1 MRTILQ
7 VPMALDLRNQAEAV
21 SVDMGFSSLQ
31 EVVRLVLTKFVKR
44 EIGISIEQFP
54 AVKLSV
60 RNEKRYMQMK
70 RDFKTEKNIKKFN
83 KISDLMSD
91 LIS

>member
-31 EVVRLVLTKFVKR
+31 EVVRLMLTKLAKR
-44 EIGISIEQFP
+44 EIGITIEQFP
-54 AVKLSV
+54 AVKLSA
-60 RNEKRYMQMK
+60 RNEKRYIQMEK
-70 RDFKTEKNIKKFN
+70 DFKAGKNIRMLKN
-83 KISDLMSD
+83 VDELMNDLTA
-91 LIS
+91 

>member
-7 VPMALDLRNQAEAV
+7 VPMPTTLRNQAEAV

-31 EVVRLVLTKFVKR
+31 EVVRLILTKFAKK

-54 AVKLSV
+54 AVPLSA
-60 RNEKRYMQMK
+60 RNEKRYLRME
-70 RDFKTEKNIKKFN
+70 RDFKSGKNSKTFAN
-83 KISDLMSD
+83 VTDLMND
-91 LIS
+91 LIV